1 MKNKE
6 NRICILLCEQQLIGS
21 KNEKYVFGEETHTS
35 PHFQKSKFFMPEL
48 LLKELWL
55 FPAENNS

>member
-21 KNEKYVFGEETHTS
+21 KNEKYVCGEETQT
-35 PHFQKSKFFMPEL
+35 EL